1 MLNASP
7 QVYTVR
13 NGAIGFVCPKCAFSK
28 LVNVERFLQSNKEV
42 QVKIR
47 CKCYNL
53 QNVLLDRRTNRRKPT
68 DIQGRYFFTPKD
80 RLITDGE
87 ISIKNLSYTG
97 LGFHLL
103 SASIGAF
110 GAGDVLRV
118 QFKLFQNSSILIKK
132 EAVVKQ
138 INDLRVNAT
147 FREPLKNEDD
157 FLLKLFFY
165 T

>member
-1 MLNASP
+1 MFDSST
-7 QVYTVR
+7 QVYIVE
-13 NGAIGFVCPKCAFSK
+13 NGSIDFVCPKCAFSK
-28 LVNVERFLQSNKEV
+28 LVNVERFLQRNKEV

-53 QNVLLDRRTNRRKPT
+53 QTVILDRRNNRRKPT

-80 RLITDGE
+80 RPITDGE
-87 ISIKNLSYTG
+87 ISIRDLSYAG
-97 LGFHLL
+97 LAFDLL
-103 SASIGAF
+103 SASSGAF

-118 QFKLFQNSSILIKK
+118 QFKLFPTASFLIKK
-132 EAVVKQ
+132 EAVVRQ
-138 INDLRVNAT
+138 MSDLRINAT